1 MIAASVFVGAFV
13 LRFLSLPISAGGE
26 AFDNDQFY
34 HLSRARQTLLGE
46 LPFRDFNDPGIF
58 LRIYASTAFQ
68 ILFGHNL
75 LGELLLCTVLAS
87 AASMLAFL
95 LAARVSRSSGAGLV
109 AASVLVITF
118 MTPHNYP
125 KIFVPLCALWFLW
138 RYIDHR
144 SRANLVV
151 AALCTAIAFLFRHD
165 YGIYVGLAAVA
176 MLVSVHWHDGR
187 RRLLRRASF
196 YACAVGVFLLPFFT
210 FVQLNGGILT
220 YFGSTGDYIRR
231 HIPESARAAWSP
243 LEAISSGSTAV
254 VEDTDSADRRT
265 GRSLGQVREATARVW
280 LALLFWAL
288 PPMALIV
295 LFLKRLGSRAGARS
309 SSFERSSIVSLAV
322 LAAAANP
329 VLLREA
335 TTSRLADAAAPA
347 AVLLA
352 WLLHQLIVDRPRRA
366 LPSLARMRGTISSGR
381 WGQLVRVLQS
391 GLPTLARTGLAV
403 ALLLLTSVSLWLEAP
418 FWSNLERS
426 AILSGPSAMV
436 TRASE
441 VARALATSPPI
452 DLVAPPGQTGQGALI
467 RYVYACLKPT
477 DRLLVAAQRAV
488 NYRFY
493 FYSGRGFA
501 GGHPTLHPRLSSS
514 LEDQQLTVARLQ
526 TQSVP
531 IALVDLTQ
539 ARPFE
544 SEFALVHRYLLANHV
559 AVQESSFGDARSDA
573 TVFRV
578 LVDRRIAPT
587 GVYEPLSLPCFS

>member
-1 MIAASVFVGAFV
+1 MATSVFVGAFV
-13 LRFLSLPISAGGE
+13 FRFLSLPIGAGGE

-58 LRIYASTAFQ
+58 LRIYTSTAFQ
-68 ILFGHNL
+68 ILFGHSL
-75 LGELLLCTVLAS
+75 LGELLLCTVLA
-87 AASMLAFL
+87 AAATMLAFL
-95 LAARVSRSSGAGLV
+95 LAARVSRSRIAGLV
-109 AASVLVITF
+109 AASVIIITF

-138 RYIDHR
+138 SYIDHR
-144 SRANLVV
+144 SRTNLVV
-151 AALCTAIAFLFRHD
+151 AALCTAVAFLFRHD

-176 MLVSVHWHDGR
+176 TLVSVHWRDGR
-187 RRLLRRASF
+187 RRLLGRAGF
-196 YACAVGVFLLPFFT
+196 YACAVGLFLLPFFT

-231 HIPESARAAWSP
+231 HIPEPARASWSP
-243 LEAISSGSTAV
+243 WGSISEGSTAV
-254 VEDTDSADRRT
+254 VEDTDGADRRT

-295 LFLKRLGSRAGARS
+295 LFLQRLQSRDGGRS
-309 SSFERSSIVSLAV
+309 SAFERSGIVSLAV

-335 TTSRLADAAAPA
+335 TASRLADAAAPA

-352 WLLHQLIVDRPRRA
+352 WLLHQLIGDLPARA
-366 LPSLARMRGTISSGR
+366 LPSRARPRGAIFSKQR
-381 WGQLVRVLQS
+381 GQPVRVLRS
-391 GLPTLARTGLAV
+391 GLPTLARACLAV
-403 ALLLLTSVSLWLEAP
+403 ALLLVTSVSLWIEAP
-418 FWSNLERS
+418 FWDNLERS
-426 AILSGPSAMV
+426 AILSGPSAV
-436 TRASE
+436 LARGSE

-452 DLVAPPGQTGQGALI
+452 DVIAPPGQTGQGALI
-467 RYVYACLKPT
+467 RYVSACLKPT

-514 LEDQQLTVARLQ
+514 LEDQQLTVTRLQ
-526 TQSVP
+526 MQSVP
-531 IALVDLTQ
+531 IVLVDLTQ

-544 SEFALVHRYLLANHV
+544 SEFPLVHRYLMANHV
-559 AVQESSFGDARSDA
+559 AVQESSFGDARSNA

-578 LVDRRIAPT
+578 LVDRRIPPT